1 MSLPLVIKSIF
12 AAVSIASA
20 MTEDTLTFG
29 PFGKVHVYK
38 GSAAPRRVAL
48 FVSGDGGWNLE
59 VVDMA
64 KSLAGN
70 DTWIVGVDIRT
81 YFAHIDA
88 IHGACA
94 YSAAD
99 FEGLSHFVQKRMGIK
114 DYLVPALVGYSSG
127 ATLVYGVLA
136 QSPHGTFAGAVS
148 FGFCDDLDIAKPLC
162 KGQGLTW
169 EPRGK
174 GKIGTNLMP
183 TRTLSEPWIALQG
196 MQDETCPPE
205 ATKAFVKQVPLGE
218 IVLLPKVGHGYAVD
232 RNWMPQFLG
241 AFAKLAGPPPS
252 APAKVATES
261 VGQDVSDLPL
271 VEVPA
276 AGGSDAR
283 LAILLTGDGGWAGID
298 RDIAGSLAAKG
309 ISVVGW
315 NSLKYFWE
323 RKSEKTA
330 SSDLARVIAHYR
342 MAWKKDKVILVGY
355 SLGADA
361 IPAMAAGLPAD
372 VLGQVEAIG
381 LVGLES
387 TYDLEFH
394 VTDWVPGASDGKL
407 VLPLL
412 RKLKG
417 RSIVCVYGAEET
429 GSLCPHLD
437 AGMAKVVELPGGHH
451 MGGDYAKLADILSQ
465 TTPRAP

>member
-1 MSLPLVIKSIF
+1 MNVPISLQSLLV
-12 AAVSIASA
+12 AASLASA
-20 MTEDTLTFG
+20 MPEDSLTFG

-38 GSAAPRRVAL
+38 GAPIPSRVAL
-48 FVSGDGGWNLE
+48 FVSGDGGWNLG

-64 KSLAGN
+64 RSLAGT
-70 DTWIVGVDIRT
+70 DTWIVGIDIRT

-88 IHGACA
+88 AHGVCA
-94 YSAAD
+94 YAAAD
-99 FEGLSHFVQKRMGIK
+99 FEGLSHFAQKRLGLK

-136 QSPHGTFAGAVS
+136 QAPRGTFAGAVS
-148 FGFCDDLDIAKPLC
+148 LGFCNDLDIAKPLC
-162 KGQGLTW
+162 KGDGLTW

-174 GKIGTNLMP
+174 GKIGTNLQP
-183 TRTLSEPWIALQG
+183 TKTLSEPWIALQG
-196 MQDETCPPE
+196 MQDETCLPE
-205 ATKAFVKQVPLGE
+205 TTKAFVGLVPLGE
-218 IVLLPKVGHGYAVD
+218 IVLLPKVGHGYSVE
-232 RNWMPQFLG
+232 RNWMPQFLD
-241 AFAKLAGPPPS
+241 AFAKLTPPPA
-252 APAKVATES
+252 APAKEKSIS
-261 VGQDVSDLPL
+261 VGPNVSGLPL

-276 AGGSDAR
+276 TGGSDTR

-323 RKSEKTA
+323 RKAEKTA

-342 MAWKKDKVILVGY
+342 QAWKKDKVILVGY

-361 IPAMAAGLPAD
+361 IPAMAAGLPAE
-372 VLGQVEAIG
+372 VLGQVESIG

-394 VTDWVPGASDGKL
+394 ITDWVPGEADGKL

-412 RKLKG
+412 QKLKG
-417 RSIVCVYGAEET
+417 RPIVCVYGKEEK
-429 GSLCPHLD
+429 GSLCPQLD
-437 AGMAKVVELPGGHH
+437 AGLAKVVELPGGHH
-451 MGGDYAKLADILSQ
+451 MGGDYAKLAEILSGS
-465 TTPRAP
+465 RAKAP